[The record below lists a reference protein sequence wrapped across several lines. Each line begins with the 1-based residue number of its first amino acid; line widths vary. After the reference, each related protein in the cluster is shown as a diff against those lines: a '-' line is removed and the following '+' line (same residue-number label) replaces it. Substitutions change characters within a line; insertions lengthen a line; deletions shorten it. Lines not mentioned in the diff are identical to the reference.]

1 MPVKEYPDADIDLFE
16 FRFRDMDTGEVFYQ
30 SANSW
35 ERLDAALMS
44 MAKHR
49 GHGMEIWIAP
59 RIDVDPLLPPE
70 ALPLDEEGQIA
81 APWDRFAWTHYSR
94 PWLMNGPSMGAV
106 EGWVVTHDGET
117 IVGPFEKSDDAYV
130 WLHKRSSQSWDWAIR
145 YEGYDVVNV
154 RDGEVVWSYKRDEL
168 PNQRP
173 SDLGA
178 IELIELG
185 DGAPED
191 FYADYEL
198 GAKVVKRTALAK
210 GKQIAAKVER
220 WLKPYAR
227 RLLLAGS
234 VRRKRPTIGD
244 IEFVILPKKSLGVE
258 GLAAALEECGYR
270 VGPSM
275 RTAKKMVDGVKVE
288 LYIVHYPEEFG
299 AMAFMYTGDRTFNM
313 AMRKKAMAMGYLLNQ
328 YGVWTRDKKRAILQ
342 SPNERDFFDLLQVPY
357 HTPEE
362 RSFKDRTS
370 EERRRMKARQARMKG
385 LLGEDE
391 QEFFTRLESV
401 WDEPTGEE
409 RR

>member
-1 MPVKEYPDADIDLFE
+1 MPVGEYPDADIDLFD
-16 FRFRDMDTGEVFYQ
+16 FRVRDMDTGEVFYQ

-35 ERLDAALMS
+35 EQLDGALMS

-59 RIDVDPLLPPE
+59 RDQVDPLFPPN

-81 APWDRFAWTHYSR
+81 APWSRFAWTHYSR
-94 PWLMNGPSMGAV
+94 PWIMNGASMGAV
-106 EGWVVTHDGET
+106 EGWVVTRDGET
-117 IVGPFEKSDDAYV
+117 IAGPFGAGDDAFE
-130 WLHKRSSQSWDWAIR
+130 WLQKYQSQSWDWAIR
-145 YEGYDVVNV
+145 YEGYDVVRV
-154 RDGEVVWSYKRDEL
+154 RDGNVVYSYKRDDL
-168 PNQRP
+168 PKLRP

-178 IELIELG
+178 VELIELG
-185 DGAPED
+185 DGMPDD
-191 FYADYEL
+191 FYAEYEL

-210 GKQIAAKVER
+210 GKQIAAKVGR

-244 IEFVILPKKSLGVE
+244 IEFVVLPKKSLGVE
-258 GLAAALEECGYR
+258 GLASVLTERGYR

-275 RTAKKMVDGVKVE
+275 RTAKKVVDGVKVE
-288 LYIVHYPEEFG
+288 LYIVHHPEEFG
-299 AMAFMYTGDRTFNM
+299 AMLFMYTGDRTFNM

-342 SPNERDFFDLLQVPY
+342 SPNERDFFEFLQVPY

-362 RSFKDRTS
+362 RSFKDRTT
-370 EERRRMKARQARMKG
+370 EERKRMKARQTRMNG
-385 LLGEDE
+385 LLGDDE
-391 QEFFTRLESV
+391 KEFFTRLESV

-409 RR
+409 

>member
-1 MPVKEYPDADIDLFE
+1 MPVEYPEEDVDLFD
-16 FRFRDMDTGEVFYQ
+16 FRIRDMDTGEIFYQ

-35 ERLDAALMS
+35 EQLDAALMS

-49 GHGMEIWIAP
+49 GHAMEIWIAP
-59 RIDVDPLLPPE
+59 RAEVDPLFPPE
-70 ALPLDEEGQIA
+70 ALPVDASGQIEP
-81 APWDRFAWTHYSR
+81 PWYRFAWTHYSR
-94 PWLMNGPSMGAV
+94 PWMLNGSASMGAV
-106 EGWVVTHDGET
+106 EGWVVTRDGET
-117 IVGPFEKSDDAYV
+117 IAGPFGAGDDAFE
-130 WLHKRSSQSWDWAIR
+130 WLHKYHSQSWDWAIR
-145 YEGYDVVNV
+145 YEGYDVVRV
-154 RDGEVVWSYKRDEL
+154 RDGNVVYSYKRDDL
-168 PNQRP
+168 PHQRP

-178 IELIELG
+178 VELIELG
-185 DGAPED
+185 DGMPDD
-191 FYADYEL
+191 FYAEYEL
-198 GAKVVKRTALAK
+198 GAKVKKRTALAK

-244 IEFVILPKKSLGVE
+244 IEFVVLPKKSLGVE
-258 GLAAALEECGYR
+258 GLASVLTERGYR
-270 VGPSM
+270 VGPSI
-275 RTAKKMVDGVKVE
+275 RTAKKVVDGVKVE
-288 LYIVHYPEEFG
+288 LYIVHHPEEFG

-342 SPNERDFFDLLQVPY
+342 STQERDFFEFLKVPY

-362 RSFKDRTS
+362 RSFKDRTA
-370 EERRRMKARQARMKG
+370 EERRRTKARQARMNG

-391 QEFFTRLESV
+391 AEFFTQLESV

-409 RR
+409 